1 MTGSCAIV
9 EKPRDAKIAMLQ
21 RVLYTVSQKTRH
33 LTLARNFAKYR
44 PIFKLLS
51 LLDSAGNL

>member
-21 RVLYTVSQKTRH
+21 RVLYTVSQKNQTP
-33 LTLARNFAKYR
+33 NSC
-44 PIFKLLS
+44 P
-51 LLDSAGNL
+51 